1 MYLKFKADNIFTGTQ
16 MLGDDKVLIVDKNG
30 IVESIVDVELA
41 GDDVQTYKGI
51 ISPGFI
57 NCHCHLELSYL
68 KNSIPKHTGM
78 VDFILQ
84 ILSKKSM
91 DIEIIEQAIEAA
103 ENEMIAN
110 GIVAV
115 GDICNTTQTIKQKL
129 KNNLQYYNFI
139 EIAGFVPNAAQ
150 QRFVAG
156 LAVHNEFAK
165 YFANNLNIVPHAPYS
180 VSQNL
185 FNLINQFSNGK
196 ITSIHNQESED
207 ENLFFEQKQGNFLE
221 LYKTLEIDISYF
233 KATNKTSLQSS
244 INNLLNAQKAILV
257 HNTFTSLQDVELIR
271 SLTKLHKTQFY
282 LCLCV
287 ITNEYINNCTPNFK
301 ALFETN
307 QNIVIGTDS
316 LASNDCLN
324 ILAEIQTIH
333 RLHDN
338 ISIEKL
344 LQFAT
349 LNGAKALGFENKLGS
364 FEKGKQPGVLLIDDF
379 LSCKQPKK
387 LVKN

>member
-1 MYLKFKADNIFTGTQ
+1 

-51 ISPGFI
+51 ISPGFV

-221 LYKTLEIDISYF
+221 LYKTLGIDISYF

-244 INNLLNAQKAILV
+244 INNLSNAQKAILV
-257 HNTFTSLQDVELIR
+257 HNTFTSLQDVELIK
-271 SLTKLHKTQFY
+271 SSTKLHKTQFY

-287 ITNEYINNCTPNFK
+287 ITNEYINNCTPNLKDFFK
-301 ALFETN
+301 TN

-316 LASNDCLN
+316 LASNSCLN

-333 RLHDN
+333 RLHNN
-338 ISIEKL
+338 ISIENL

-349 LNGAKALGFENKLGS
+349 LNGAKALGFENKFGS
-364 FEKGKQPGVLLIDDF
+364 FENGKQPGVLLIDDF

-387 LVKN
+387 LVQN

>member
-1 MYLKFKADNIFTGTQ
+1 

-30 IVESIVDVELA
+30 FVESVVDVELA

-150 QRFVAG
+150 QRFEAG
-156 LAVHNEFAK
+156 LTVHNEFAK

-221 LYKTLEIDISYF
+221 LYKTLGIDISYF

-244 INNLLNAQKAILV
+244 INNLSNAQKAILV
-257 HNTFTSLQDVELIR
+257 HSHHAAFVVSVVE
-271 SLTKLHKTQFY
+271 
-282 LCLCV
+282 CAV
-287 ITNEYINNCTPNFK
+287 
-301 ALFETN
+301 
-307 QNIVIGTDS
+307 
-316 LASNDCLN
+316 
-324 ILAEIQTIH
+324 
-333 RLHDN
+333 
-338 ISIEKL
+338 
-344 LQFAT
+344 
-349 LNGAKALGFENKLGS
+349 
-364 FEKGKQPGVLLIDDF
+364 
-379 LSCKQPKK
+379 
-387 LVKN
+387 